1 MKSKSSKFKNVPS
14 SEEIYAHIFGP
25 TWRIRQY
32 QAFVGH
38 ISKKNILFSG
48 YVYQINTIYRYCFY
62 LLLRT
67 SSHQNA
73 PLWTDCWK
81 KTFSMNLLALC
92 MFQQTVN
99 VVNRLSCIGK
109 VTSFT
114 FLWICTLI
122 ASSDKIFPH
131 FQHIHQ
137 FIEQLLCQH
146 QGCFLS
152 SSKATNLFPHT
163 RQWFIFTNRPHRN
176 SLSNG
181 NLSVSVFSIT
191 PFKTSSL
198 SNIYFTISHFIKQSF
213 REPRIRT

>member
-62 LLLRT
+62 LLLNHINN

-73 PLWTDCWK
+73 PREHRNQIAEKWHFLRISLT
-81 KTFSMNLLALC
+81 LC

-99 VVNRLSCIGK
+99 VGNRLSCKVI

-114 FLWICTLI
+114 FLCICMMI
-122 ASSDKIFPH
+122 ASANKIYPH
-131 FQHIHQ
+131 FAK
-137 FIEQLLCQH
+137 
-146 QGCFLS
+146 LS
-152 SSKATNLFPHT
+152 SSWQFHWNWAKLALISTITTHPHPHHIDSATYPPH
-163 RQWFIFTNRPHRN
+163 RLRNRPGKVPN
-176 SLSNG
+176 Q
-181 NLSVSVFSIT
+181 T
-191 PFKTSSL
+191 
-198 SNIYFTISHFIKQSF
+198 
-213 REPRIRT
+213 